1 MNGIFLGR
9 APRHFQTSPNK
20 TMSSSRTYPTERRKA
35 WEYAERMAPND
46 PDAQQKHFEKRFA
59 ELVEKAD
66 KHMLQ
71 RAQGGTGKRSIKA
84 VSFET
89 GRFKRGCSG
98 FGYFN
103 PT

>member
-1 MNGIFLGR
+1 
-9 APRHFQTSPNK
+9 
-20 TMSSSRTYPTERRKA
+20 MSSTRTYPTERRKA
-35 WEYAERMAPND
+35 WDYAERMAPND
-46 PDAQQKHFEKRFA
+46 PEAQQKHFDKKFK

-66 KHMLQ
+66 KLYLT
-71 RAQGGTGKRSIKA
+71 RRQGGSGNHPRQA

-103 PT
+103 PTA